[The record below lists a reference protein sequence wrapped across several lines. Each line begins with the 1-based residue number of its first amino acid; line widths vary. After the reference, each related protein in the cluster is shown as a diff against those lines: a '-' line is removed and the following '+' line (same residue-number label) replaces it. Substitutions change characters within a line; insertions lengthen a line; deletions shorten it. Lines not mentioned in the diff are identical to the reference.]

1 MNWSKEQARAIE
13 LRNKNI
19 LVAAAAGSGKTAV
32 LVERIKRLILEEGC
46 DIDRMLIVTFTNAAA
61 SEMKE
66 KIENAIQKEIEE
78 NPQNADMLRK
88 QLDLLPLANISTF
101 HAFALDVIRRYFY
114 IIDIDPSFKICDN
127 IQQELLK
134 EQALDELL
142 QRYFEE
148 ASPEFFAFL
157 DKYSGERNENRFR
170 QTVRKTFEVVQ
181 SLPEPFGW
189 LEGAVR
195 ELDADFESFAGGK
208 ICGFIF
214 DEARHSLAE
223 ARESIA
229 YAKEKALSSGHEGFL
244 EIASIYMRL
253 AEELLEKA
261 ENRDF
266 EGLRLALADAKMPTL
281 AKKYF
286 KPDESHTQEKLD
298 EYKELLE
305 NARIPLKE
313 AVSMLKKDYFYDSL
327 ENLHAQIRSTQ
338 ADAEFFLKVMRDYDG
353 IFAQLK
359 ARRGLVDFGDIEHFA
374 YEILRDEEVCAYYR
388 EKFLYIFIDEYQDS
402 NVLQEALISR
412 ISRANNIF
420 MVGDVKQSIYKFR
433 LAEPEIFQSKYRS
446 FAEDMRRAD
455 ENGEESLSEKIDLNR
470 NFRSKKSVIDFINRI
485 FARIMPG
492 YDENAALNLGDS
504 HGMECNFA
512 PKLFLAET
520 PWEDD
525 SELDEELKNM
535 IKAEKEALAAAR
547 IIKDS
552 LGKTIFDSK
561 KGISRPLQK
570 GDIVILSRGIKNYG
584 DIFYKILTDNNLP
597 AYVDDNDGYFDTI
610 EINVFMSLLAIIDN
624 HKQDVPLLSVLRSEI
639 FGFSIE
645 ELARI
650 RIFSDSCDFG
660 EETVRNRAKSYHDA
674 FVNYAKNGVDNRLRD
689 KCLQAIQKLSEWREA
704 ARVLPLEDLVW
715 QLMLDTGFYIAM
727 GAMPSG
733 SRRQANLRALC
744 DKALAYRKSQGGSL
758 YGFMQYID
766 AVKQHKVSMGQVKMA
781 AEGDD
786 TIRIMTI
793 HKSKGLEFPM
803 VLLVGISKRLNY
815 TKAGRDIAI
824 HKDVGIGF
832 PIVNYEKSWMKTSLL
847 QNVIKARLHREETEE
862 EKRILYVAM
871 TRAKD
876 ILYLLGMTDNY
887 NKQVE
892 DVCKAAPG
900 DSSYLSMCGR
910 HALADPTARGYISN
924 DQLRSL
930 SEGTRRRAARGLA
943 LLDSPPQESGNEKEE
958 QQAAGQMYQ
967 RIEQVMSFEYPFA
980 AELKIKSKYAV
991 SELAQRHER
1000 DISLAEP
1007 KGFRSGA
1014 KLTAA
1019 QIGTITH
1026 KVLEQIDFA
1035 SFHAAMQ
1042 AAEPQTAEL
1051 RTAELQTPELRTAE
1065 LRTAELQTA
1074 AARAAEPRAS
1084 SSERAETEKYVASL
1098 ICNMVKDEFLTEEEA
1113 EAIDREKIAE
1123 FMLSPL
1129 GRRMAAAS
1137 AAAAAY
1143 GSAAAGKE
1151 GAAEAVGGSSDFLGL
1166 QRERPFNLVIEMGA
1180 VQPETAERPAA
1191 GSRPETSE
1199 RPAAGPPPLAEN
1211 TAAEGGRE
1219 TEERNLCGG
1228 YHSGAAR
1235 QSAAHS
1241 RTDSDA
1247 ASRPDSHASKST
1259 SSAAAS
1265 GGEQDGTSSD
1275 ANKSTSSAAA
1285 SGGEKGAQSIVQGII
1300 DCFFEEEGELVLV
1313 DYKTTNVRSK
1323 GEFAGRRESIRERYA
1338 LQIDLYR
1345 RALEAATGKRV
1356 KEAYLYLTNIGE
1368 TIEM

>member
-195 ELDADFESFAGGK
+195 ELGADFESFAGGK

-359 ARRGLVDFGDIEHFA
+359 ARRGLADFGDIEHFA

-832 PIVNYEKSWMKTSLL
+832 PIVNYEKSWMKTSLI

-892 DVCKAAPG
+892 DACKAAPG

-910 HALADPTARGYISN
+910 HALADPAARGYISN

-943 LLDSPPQESGNEKEE
+943 LLDSPPQEAGNEKEE

-1007 KGFRSGA
+1007 KGFKSGA

-1042 AAEPQTAEL
+1042 AAEAQTAELRTAEL
-1051 RTAELQTPELRTAE
+1051 RTAELQTPEL
-1065 LRTAELQTA
+1065 
-1074 AARAAEPRAS
+1074 RAAEPRAS

-1151 GAAEAVGGSSDFLGL
+1151 GTAEAVGGSSDFLGL

-1285 SGGEKGAQSIVQGII
+1285 SGGKKGAQSIVQGII

>member
-181 SLPEPFGW
+181 SLPEPFEW

-195 ELDADFESFAGGK
+195 ELGADFESFAGGK

-223 ARESIA
+223 AREGIA

-338 ADAEFFLKVMRDYDG
+338 ADAEFFLKVMRDYDE

-520 PWEDD
+520 PWEED

-645 ELARI
+645 DLARI

-660 EETVRNRAKSYHDA
+660 DGTVRNRAKSYHDA

-689 KCLQAIQKLSEWREA
+689 KCLQVIQKLSEWREA

-832 PIVNYEKSWMKTSLL
+832 PIVNYEKSWMKTSLI

-910 HALADPTARGYISN
+910 HALADPAARGYISN
-924 DQLRSL
+924 DRLRSL

-943 LLDSPPQESGNEKEE
+943 LLDSPPGESGNENEE
-958 QQAAGQMYQ
+958 QQAAGKMYQ

-1035 SFHAAMQ
+1035 YFHAAMQ
-1042 AAEPQTAEL
+1042 
-1051 RTAELQTPELRTAE
+1051 
-1065 LRTAELQTA
+1065 
-1074 AARAAEPRAS
+1074 AAEPRAS

-1098 ICNMVKDEFLTEEEA
+1098 ICNMVKAEFLTEEEA

-1137 AAAAAY
+1137 AAASAAAAAY

-1151 GAAEAVGGSSDFLGL
+1151 GTAEAVGGSAGFLGL

-1180 VQPETAERPAA
+1180 VQ
-1191 GSRPETSE
+1191 PETSE

-1219 TEERNLCGG
+1219 TEEQNLCGG

-1247 ASRPDSHASKST
+1247 ASRPDSAAGNST
-1259 SSAAAS
+1259 
-1265 GGEQDGTSSD
+1265 G
-1275 ANKSTSSAAA
+1275 SAAA
-1285 SGGEKGAQSIVQGII
+1285 SGGEKGARSIVQGII

-1323 GEFAGRRESIRERYA
+1323 VEFAGRRESIRERYA

>member
-1 MNWSKEQARAIE
+1 
-13 LRNKNI
+13 
-19 LVAAAAGSGKTAV
+19 
-32 LVERIKRLILEEGC
+32 
-46 DIDRMLIVTFTNAAA
+46 
-61 SEMKE
+61 
-66 KIENAIQKEIEE
+66 
-78 NPQNADMLRK
+78 
-88 QLDLLPLANISTF
+88 
-101 HAFALDVIRRYFY
+101 
-114 IIDIDPSFKICDN
+114 
-127 IQQELLK
+127 
-134 EQALDELL
+134 
-142 QRYFEE
+142 
-148 ASPEFFAFL
+148 
-157 DKYSGERNENRFR
+157 
-170 QTVRKTFEVVQ
+170 
-181 SLPEPFGW
+181 
-189 LEGAVR
+189 
-195 ELDADFESFAGGK
+195 
-208 ICGFIF
+208 
-214 DEARHSLAE
+214 
-223 ARESIA
+223 
-229 YAKEKALSSGHEGFL
+229 
-244 EIASIYMRL
+244 
-253 AEELLEKA
+253 
-261 ENRDF
+261 
-266 EGLRLALADAKMPTL
+266 
-281 AKKYF
+281 
-286 KPDESHTQEKLD
+286 
-298 EYKELLE
+298 
-305 NARIPLKE
+305 
-313 AVSMLKKDYFYDSL
+313 
-327 ENLHAQIRSTQ
+327 
-338 ADAEFFLKVMRDYDG
+338 
-353 IFAQLK
+353 
-359 ARRGLVDFGDIEHFA
+359 
-374 YEILRDEEVCAYYR
+374 
-388 EKFLYIFIDEYQDS
+388 
-402 NVLQEALISR
+402 
-412 ISRANNIF
+412 
-420 MVGDVKQSIYKFR
+420 
-433 LAEPEIFQSKYRS
+433 
-446 FAEDMRRAD
+446 
-455 ENGEESLSEKIDLNR
+455 
-470 NFRSKKSVIDFINRI
+470 
-485 FARIMPG
+485 
-492 YDENAALNLGDS
+492 
-504 HGMECNFA
+504 
-512 PKLFLAET
+512 
-520 PWEDD
+520 
-525 SELDEELKNM
+525 M

-645 ELARI
+645 DLARI

-660 EETVRNRAKSYHDA
+660 DGTVRNRAKSYHDA

-689 KCLQAIQKLSEWREA
+689 KCLQVIQKLSEWREA

-832 PIVNYEKSWMKTSLL
+832 PIVNYEKSWMKTSLI

-910 HALADPTARGYISN
+910 HALADPAARGYISN
-924 DQLRSL
+924 DRLRSL

-943 LLDSPPQESGNEKEE
+943 LLDSPPGESGNENEE
-958 QQAAGQMYQ
+958 QQAAGKMYQ

-1035 SFHAAMQ
+1035 YFHAAMQ
-1042 AAEPQTAEL
+1042 
-1051 RTAELQTPELRTAE
+1051 
-1065 LRTAELQTA
+1065 
-1074 AARAAEPRAS
+1074 AAEPRAS

-1137 AAAAAY
+1137 AAASAAAAAY

-1151 GAAEAVGGSSDFLGL
+1151 GTAEAVGGSAGFLGL

-1180 VQPETAERPAA
+1180 VQ
-1191 GSRPETSE
+1191 PETSE

-1219 TEERNLCGG
+1219 TEEQNLCGG

-1247 ASRPDSHASKST
+1247 ASRPDSAAGNST
-1259 SSAAAS
+1259 
-1265 GGEQDGTSSD
+1265 G
-1275 ANKSTSSAAA
+1275 SAAA
-1285 SGGEKGAQSIVQGII
+1285 SGGEKGARSIVQGII